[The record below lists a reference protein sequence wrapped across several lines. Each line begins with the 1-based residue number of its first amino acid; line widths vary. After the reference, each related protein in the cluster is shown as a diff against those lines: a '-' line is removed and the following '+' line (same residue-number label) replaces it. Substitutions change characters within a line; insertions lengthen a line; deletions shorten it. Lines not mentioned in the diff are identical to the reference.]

1 MSDSIERCESGRKLP
16 LPGWLAHDS
25 MSSNAIARREDVP
38 AIVYRSPEQSLLFSE
53 ADSPWQAIPRWAN
66 FLIRCGYACAGSD
79 ASSRRI
85 GLISMPCESAAAAVV
100 ALGAM
105 RRRLTFAQAND
116 LTSHYQRLDRHV
128 ACAENEL
135 VPTFLRNNKYR
146 GRFRLDGKDKDGV
159 IWVRSEAGSSR
170 AFSNHQRLMKGFAI
184 LPQSACDWY
193 FDGEAPVQ
201 ALQGADLPYAELYQ
215 ALLEGGAVIRL
226 NLRQSDS
233 AICLAG
239 RVAGESVSKAVI
251 ERVRFKQG
259 SYSADL
265 SKLLAVQDWS
275 PGTISRVTFFNTRT
289 QQLDRNTGL
298 TRLVIADGDIAF
310 LRLLERTEFKSSDVL
325 GVIHRAVDR
334 ERLEALGFKIAELQQ
349 WYSPDLSMQ
358 GCIPPAP
365 PGITIL
371 LLRRK

>member
-1 MSDSIERCESGRKLP
+1 M
-16 LPGWLAHDS
+16 
-25 MSSNAIARREDVP
+25 IARREDVP
-38 AIVYRSPEQSLLFSE
+38 AVVPRSREESLQFSE
-53 ADSPWQAIPRWAN
+53 ADSPWQAIPPWAN
-66 FLIRCGYACAGSD
+66 FLIRCGYVCAGPD

-100 ALGAM
+100 TLGAM
-105 RRRLTFAQAND
+105 RRRLTLAQAND
-116 LTSHYQRLDRHV
+116 LTSHYQRIERN
-128 ACAENEL
+128 ASCATNEF

-146 GRFRLDGKDKDGV
+146 GRFRLDGKDKNGV

-170 AFSNHQRLMKGFAI
+170 GFSSHQRLVKGFAI

-201 ALQGADLPYAELYQ
+201 TLEGAELPYVRIYE
-215 ALLEGGAVIRL
+215 ALLEDGALIRS

-233 AICLAG
+233 AVCLVG
-239 RVAGESVSKAVI
+239 RVAGESVSKAVFQG
-251 ERVRFKQG
+251 VRFKQG
-259 SYSADL
+259 SYSTDL
-265 SKLLAVQDWS
+265 TKLLAVQDWS

-310 LRLLERTEFKSSDVL
+310 LRILERTEFKSSDVL
-325 GVIHRAVDR
+325 GVIHRTVDR

-349 WYSPDLSMQ
+349 WYSPDFGMQ
-358 GCIPPAP
+358 GYMPPAP
-365 PGITIL
+365 PGITAL

>member
-1 MSDSIERCESGRKLP
+1 
-16 LPGWLAHDS
+16 

-38 AIVYRSPEQSLLFSE
+38 AIVCRSPEQSLLFSE
-53 ADSPWQAIPRWAN
+53 ADSPWQAFPRWAN

-105 RRRLTFAQAND
+105 RRRLTLAQAND

-201 ALQGADLPYAELYQ
+201 ALQGAELPYAELYQ
-215 ALLEGGAVIRL
+215 ALLEDGAVIRS

-239 RVAGESVSKAVI
+239 RVAGESVSKAVF
-251 ERVRFKQG
+251 EGVRFKQG
-259 SYSADL
+259 SYSAEL
-265 SKLLAVQDWS
+265 TKLLAVQDWS

-325 GVIHRAVDR
+325 GVIHRTVDR
-334 ERLEALGFKIAELQQ
+334 ERLEALGFKIAGLQQ
-349 WYSPDLSMQ
+349 WYSPDLGMQ